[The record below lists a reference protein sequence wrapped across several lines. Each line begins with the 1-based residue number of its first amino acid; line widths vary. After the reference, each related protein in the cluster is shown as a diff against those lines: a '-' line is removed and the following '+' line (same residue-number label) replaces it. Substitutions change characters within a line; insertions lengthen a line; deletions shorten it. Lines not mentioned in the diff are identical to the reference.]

1 MIKPWLNMVKPQG
14 LQLFWRL
21 YGEIPSIALGPLGP
35 CLQWSATRTIE
46 GWEAASL
53 GRAPHS
59 TQFSV
64 YQSIKK

>member
-35 CLQWSATRTIE
+35 CLQWSATRAIE

-53 GRAPHS
+53 ARRLIALS
-59 TQFSV
+59 FQ
-64 YQSIKK
+64 YINLL